1 MPLSELSR
9 RRFWAR
15 VYRRIFLLFIAL
27 AAISAVAG
35 VRNAVHNSQD
45 MQWSGAHVLAAHLDP
60 WGEYLRGDQQHRFVQ
75 SQVPNYLAITY
86 VLMLPFGL
94 MPLATAKVVFAL
106 CNVGFAIASAVLA
119 ARFYGIHGR
128 GVVTVVSLLLMATPT
143 RTTIGNG
150 QQGLLVLL
158 VWCLGL
164 LVFQMTGTRAAIAG
178 LAYGK
183 FTFMPPMLLFLWL
196 RWGWRAVS
204 WSIVPAI
211 TALLLAWWWITGG
224 HDPNALLILAK
235 EPFRMARVGYSWG
248 AGDQNL
254 MALLEPLLRWLGS
267 DLRDTIELAVAMS
280 VCAAVSLPAYR
291 RSWSE
296 EWSGAGSVR
305 WQMAL
310 MATMSYGLFK
320 HHSYDAVV
328 LLFPLCYALRMWRE
342 RSAKIVLGILAYLF
356 YLQRVL
362 EALHL
367 HPAWAHGAEFGLL
380 MIILRMTYRLREVDL
395 SAQPAS
401 IPAQRLA
408 LVH

>member
-9 RRFWAR
+9 RRFWAQI
-15 VYRRIFLLFIAL
+15 YRRIFLLLIAL
-27 AAISAVAG
+27 AVVSTVAG
-35 VRNAVHNSQD
+35 VRNAIHNSQD
-45 MQWSGAHVLAAHLDP
+45 MQWSGAHVLAVHLDP

-86 VLMLPFGL
+86 LLMLPFGV
-94 MPLATAKVVFAL
+94 MPLAVAKAAWAI
-106 CNVGFAIASAVLA
+106 CNVGCAIASGVLA
-119 ARFYGIHGR
+119 SRFYGIRGR
-128 GVVTVVSLLLMATPT
+128 GVVTVVCLLLMATPT

-158 VWCLGL
+158 LWCLGL
-164 LVFQMTGTRAAIAG
+164 LVFQMNGARAAIAG

-196 RWGWRAVS
+196 RWGWRAVL
-204 WSIVPAI
+204 WSVVPALSS
-211 TALLLAWWWITGG
+211 LLLVWWWITGG
-224 HDPNALLILAK
+224 HDPKALVVLAK

-248 AGDQNL
+248 PGDQNL
-254 MALLEPLLRWLGS
+254 MALLEPLLRWLNN
-267 DLRDTIELAVAMS
+267 DLRDTIELAVALS

-310 MATMSYGLFK
+310 MATMSYSLFK
-320 HHSYDAVV
+320 HHPYDAVV

-342 RSAKIVLGILAYLF
+342 RSAKIVLGLLAYLF
-356 YLQRVL
+356 YGQRLL
-362 EALHL
+362 EAAHL

-380 MIILRMTYRLREVDL
+380 MVMLRVTYRMREVDQ
-395 SAQPAS
+395 SAAPLRLPAE
-401 IPAQRLA
+401 RMA